1 MLKVFNQVIDECFED
16 NTEEEVICL
25 VGKWERQENR
35 TVRHTARR
43 CRREITITTDQSR
56 KEAETMAVAMAMN
69 SAKKEKLAEA
79 KDTENLIKWCEILN
93 NASEMSEEER

>member
-1 MLKVFNQVIDECFED
+1 
-16 NTEEEVICL
+16 
-25 VGKWERQENR
+25 
-35 TVRHTARR
+35 
-43 CRREITITTDQSR
+43 
-56 KEAETMAVAMAMN
+56 MAVAMAMN